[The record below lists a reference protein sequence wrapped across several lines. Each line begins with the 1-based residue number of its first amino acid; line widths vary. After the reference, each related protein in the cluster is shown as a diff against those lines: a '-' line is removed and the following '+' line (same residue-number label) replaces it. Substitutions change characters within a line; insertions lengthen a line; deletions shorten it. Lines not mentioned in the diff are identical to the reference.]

1 MPNYSV
7 KNVDEFIAASPI
19 EARPHLT
26 KIRNIVE
33 ANLPSI
39 EKEIGY
45 GKPYYK
51 YHGWVVGFDVY
62 KKHIGFEV
70 WDGYSNEARQEL
82 EQKGYKT
89 GSVTFQIRY
98 DQEVPEEIIAELV
111 RIQARL
117 NKSKATTN

>member
-7 KNVDEFIAASPI
+7 ESVDEFIAASPI

-33 ANLPSI
+33 ANLPNI

-70 WDGYSNEARQEL
+70 WDGYSKEARQEL